1 MKKKKKIIAL
11 LCACFSLFAAN
22 ISVYA
27 AEPSASGI
35 ETESQIVNEY
45 YDGVSPT
52 CPETETRSTSRP
64 SKVWNISEDGQ
75 YNFAGTSY
83 YQTLYTNYKFKGK
96 TSYTIYVHN
105 GSDYNMTVKA
115 KTLFTTYGKTTV
127 GPGKSTTLTISGMDK
142 STEFYITFDGDYM
155 DFSGYI
161 K

>member
-1 MKKKKKIIAL
+1 MKREKRIIAL
-11 LCACFSLFAAN
+11 LCACFSLFVTN

-27 AEPSASGI
+27 AEPVSSSS
-35 ETESQIVNEY
+35 ESSTVEEY

-52 CPETETRSTSRP
+52 SPETETKSTSRP

-96 TSYTIYVHN
+96 TSYTIYVYN

-127 GPGKSTTLTISGMDK
+127 GPGESATLTVSGMDK